1 MVEKIIYYLDKENN
15 NFSLYILE
23 NLQWEQLK
31 FLKYHI
37 VDYSSQN
44 SKLIILKN
52 DGLTNFKINEKIE
65 IYNNFNL
72 ELQKEN
78 INIILY
84 YY

>member
-37 VDYSSQN
+37 VDYSTQN

-52 DGLTNFKINEKIE
+52 DGLTNFKITEKIE